1 MHVALRSIRRWGA
14 VAAAAAVA
22 LAGVA
27 PAPAAEPTGGLA
39 AERNAAVRETLVGS
53 WLATVGRVELPLEF
67 AADGTYRSAAVRGTY
82 TFDGERLELVPT
94 GGEPQRYTVDLRPGQ
109 LILGGGDLTAPL
121 TYVRNVAGEGTL
133 RSYAKWVFEFSPD
146 EAKRRTLRILT
157 IVAIVI
163 VAALLVKAL
172 RAVSGF
178 LIFNQWGPLRF
189 IYTRHKT
196 KTRTVHSVV
205 LNLVKYFVYFTALGQ
220 ILAEL
225 GVNYTAYFASLSVIG
240 LAIGFGSQGLV
251 QDIVTGFFLIFDGQF
266 GVGDLVEIS
275 GQTGIVEELGLRTTR
290 LRNYQGQ
297 MVVIPNR
304 NIAVVGNF
312 TRGALQAQIDFP
324 VDEAR
329 SAEAE
334 RTLLTCGA
342 EFFRQL
348 EGTLVREPQVV
359 GVLRLKTGE
368 VFVRMLFELW
378 PQQQALVDNQ
388 IVPRA
393 REQLAKIGLEIPR
406 ERVVVLFRRPEPREL
421 AGWRL
426 PFGPAARKKPK
437 DQD

>member
-1 MHVALRSIRRWGA
+1 MRRAFLPLLAL
-14 VAAAAAVA
+14 AVA
-22 LAGVA
+22 LFASGQ
-27 PAPAAEPTGGLA
+27 PAAAPPAGSLA
-39 AERNAAVRETLVGS
+39 QERALAVRESLVGS
-53 WLATVGRVELPLEF
+53 WVATVGKVELTLEF
-67 AADGTYRSAAVRGTY
+67 APDGTYRSWRGQGVY
-82 TFDGERLELVPT
+82 AFDGERLELGPAD
-94 GGEPQRYTVDLRPGQ
+94 GEGEVRRYSIELRPGQ
-109 LILGGGDLTAPL
+109 IVLSGGDLAAPL
-121 TYVRNVAGEGTL
+121 TYVRNVAGDGSL
-133 RSYAKWVFEFSPD
+133 RAYAKWLFEFSP
-146 EAKRRTLRILT
+146 EETKRRTIRILT
-157 IVAIVI
+157 IIAIVI
-163 VAALLVKAL
+163 VAVVLVQLLRV
-172 RAVSGF
+172 VSGF
-178 LIFNQWGPLRF
+178 LIFSQWGPLRF

-220 ILAEL
+220 VLAEL

-324 VDEAR
+324 VDETRA
-329 SAEAE
+329 ADAE
-334 RTLLTCGA
+334 RTLRTCGT

-348 EGTLVREPQVV
+348 EGTLLREPQVL
-359 GVLRLKTGE
+359 GALRLQTGE
-368 VFVRMLFELW
+368 VYVRWLCDLW

-388 IVPRA
+388 LIPRA
-393 REQLAKIGLEIPR
+393 REQLAKLGLEIPR
-406 ERVVVLFRRPEPREL
+406 ERIVVLYRRPEPSEL

-426 PFGPAARKKPK
+426 PFGPAARRRAK
-437 DQD
+437 DSD